1 MTDLVTRM
9 ALMSD
14 GQGGAIG
21 IQEVDQEE
29 LRVSSLELFFDLVFV
44 FTITQLTAVMVA
56 RPTGEA
62 LAQVVL
68 LLTAIWWM
76 YGAFAWL
83 TNAVPPDRTSL
94 RLPLFGG
101 MLAFFA
107 ISLTIPTSFT
117 EDGVIFACAYL
128 VVIAVHTVL
137 YMQSASWTVAGVWS
151 FARMN
156 LVAGALILVG
166 AIIGGTAE
174 YVLWSVAVAIFAVVP
189 ALVPE
194 EAGWIRPSHF
204 VERHGLVVM
213 VALGESV
220 VAVGIGAS
228 GLEISWQMLAVASFG
243 LALSAELWWVYF
255 MGDDQ
260 EAEGALRA
268 MVPTRREF
276 YAANVAY
283 YWAHLV
289 MLLGIVCISAGLE
302 RAIGHAFDSLSFARA
317 LELGGGTALFLAGHA
332 FFRRVLGLPLKPW
345 RALAAALALA
355 TIPLGTEASAL
366 GQLAAL
372 VVPLGIC
379 LTLEASAQRDIVP
392 APSA

>member
-1 MTDLVTRM
+1 MNGD
-9 ALMSD
+9 
-14 GQGGAIG
+14 
-21 IQEVDQEE
+21 E

-44 FTITQLTAVMVA
+44 FTITQLTAVLVVK
-56 RPTGEA
+56 PTGES

-68 LLTAIWWM
+68 MLTAIWWM

-83 TNAVPPDRTSL
+83 TNNVPPDRTAL
-94 RLPLFGG
+94 RLPMLGG
-101 MLAFFA
+101 MMAFFA
-107 ISLTIPTSFT
+107 ISLTIPTAFS
-117 EDGVIFACAYL
+117 ENGVVFACAYL
-128 VVIAVHTVL
+128 VVIGVHTVL
-137 YMQSASWTVAGVWS
+137 YMQAARWTVAGVWS
-151 FARMN
+151 FARLN
-156 LVAGALILVG
+156 LLAGALILVG
-166 AIIGGTAE
+166 AILGGTAE
-174 YVLWSVAVAIFAVVP
+174 YVLWALAVLIFAVVP

-194 EAGWIRPSHF
+194 ESGWLRPSHF

-228 GLEISWQMLAVASFG
+228 HIDISWQMLAVAALG
-243 LALSAELWWVYF
+243 LTLSAELWWVYF

-332 FFRRVLGLPLKPW
+332 FFRWVLGLPLKPW
-345 RALAAALALA
+345 RALAAMLALA
-355 TIPLGTEASAL
+355 TIPLGTETSAL
-366 GQLAAL
+366 VQLVAL
-372 VVPLGIC
+372 AIPLGVC
-379 LTLEASAQRDIVP
+379 LTLETGSERTVAARV
-392 APSA
+392 A

>member
-1 MTDLVTRM
+1 MPAEDESSETAPIGTKT
-9 ALMSD
+9 ASD
-14 GQGGAIG
+14 
-21 IQEVDQEE
+21 DE

-44 FTITQLTAVMVA
+44 FTITQLTAVLVL
-56 RPTGEA
+56 RPDGEA

-68 LLTAIWWM
+68 MLSAIWWM

-83 TNAVPPDRTSL
+83 TNAVPPDRAA
-94 RLPLFGG
+94 LPLPLLGG

-107 ISLTIPTSFT
+107 ISLTIPTAFT
-117 EDGVIFACAYL
+117 QDGVVFACAYL

-228 GLEISWQMLAVASFG
+228 HIEISWQMLAVASLG
-243 LALSAELWWVYF
+243 VTLSAELWWVYF

-260 EAEGALRA
+260 EAEGALRS

-332 FFRRVLGLPLKPW
+332 FFRRVLGLRLKPW
-345 RALAAALALA
+345 RALAALLALA

-379 LTLEASAQRDIVP
+379 LTLEASSQRDAAP
-392 APSA
+392 ATAS